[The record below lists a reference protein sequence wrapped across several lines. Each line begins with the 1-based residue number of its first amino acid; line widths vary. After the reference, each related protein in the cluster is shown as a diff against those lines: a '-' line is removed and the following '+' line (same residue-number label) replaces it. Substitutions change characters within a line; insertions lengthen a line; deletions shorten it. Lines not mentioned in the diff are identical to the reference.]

1 MHYEFVGLTF
11 GGAYFRNFTVASVA
25 QTVDNFFFEWITQT
39 IRTDNNF
46 FKRIAQAIRMD
57 DIFFEQI
64 ARKAVQMDDKF
75 FFTEFFSPEMFKLN
89 GYQIHSYTA
98 NCKERFCVRGHAKG
112 LTK

>member
-57 DIFFEQI
+57 DIFFGT
-64 ARKAVQMDDKF
+64 D
-75 FFTEFFSPEMFKLN
+75 SPPSRSN
-89 GYQIHSYTA
+89 G
-98 NCKERFCVRGHAKG
+98 
-112 LTK
+112 

>member
-25 QTVDNFFFEWITQT
+25 QTVDNFFFEWITQA

-64 ARKAVQMDDKF
+64 AQPAKPFKWM
-75 FFTEFFSPEMFKLN
+75 TNFFSLSFFPPRCLN
-89 GYQIHSYTA
+89 GYQIHS
-98 NCKERFCVRGHAKG
+98 
-112 LTK
+112 